1 MLYQYYHSFINIII
15 LLLILSFFY
24 QYYHSFINIIILLS
38 ILSLFYHYYHYF
50 IIIIYNRQQVNIDI
64 GPKILKQKCLGCK
77 TNFFNT
83 HSYFPPAIEFQIS
96 SSIRISYSR
105 PLFRHCFWTFSC
117 GLGFAAWGRRRRR
130 TDGTDGRMGRT
141 DGRDGRTDRG
151 RRRRTTATDGRDGDG
166 RRDDDDDG
174 YDGRR
179 AKKLE
184 FGKSIH
190 FWLKNLDIIIST
202 FSYLS

>member
-117 GLGFAAWGRRRRR
+117 GLGFAGWGRRRRR
-130 TDGTDGRMGRT
+130 TDGTDGRMGRGRTGRT
-141 DGRDGRTDRG
+141 DGQRTTTTDDGDGRTDGG
-151 RRRRTTATDGRDGDG
+151 RTE
-166 RRDDDDDG
+166 DDDDDG

-179 AKKLE
+179 AK
-184 FGKSIH
+184 
-190 FWLKNLDIIIST
+190 NLNSENPYTSGSKILIS
-202 FSYLS
+202 